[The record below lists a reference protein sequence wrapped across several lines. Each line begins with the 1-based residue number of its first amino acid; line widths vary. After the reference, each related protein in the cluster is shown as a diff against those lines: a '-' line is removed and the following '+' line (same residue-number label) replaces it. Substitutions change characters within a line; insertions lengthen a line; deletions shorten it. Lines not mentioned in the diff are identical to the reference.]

1 AQNSRGRLFLIS
13 TLAGGIGINLTG
25 SNRVIVF
32 DASWNPSHDTQAIFR
47 SYRFGQKK
55 PVYIYRFL
63 AQGTMEEKIYQR
75 QVVKQS
81 ISQRVVD
88 DHQLDR
94 HFTQNDIKELYKF
107 KREMLPEPRSATTVL
122 TELEN
127 EVNYPVPKDHLLLDL
142 LCEHN
147 QWIHSYH
154 SHDSLLENK
163 IHEGLTEEERLRAVE
178 EYENLKRLPDQ
189 RQLYLERIQNQQ
201 RLNAMITQQLQQ
213 QQQMATQSRFTNTN
227 VAQLVNEFQ
236 QTFRSLNGAPIN
248 YNHLLQLVNQRV

>member
-1 AQNSRGRLFLIS
+1 MLASNGTHDDNNICGYVPKPVEWIRDQDYFRMDGQTDVTLRKRYAKEFNDESNLRARLFLIS
-13 TLAGGIGINLTG
+13 TLAGGIGINLVG

-81 ISQRVVD
+81 LSQRVID

-94 HFTQNDIKELYKF
+94 HFTENDIKELYKF
-107 KREMLPEPRSATTVL
+107 TPEQLPEARQISTTDF
-122 TELEN
+122 
-127 EVNYPVPKDHLLLDL
+127 NYAIPKDHLLLDL
-142 LCEHN
+142 LYEHN

-163 IHEGLTEEERLRAVE
+163 LDEGLTEEERRKALE
-178 EYENLKRLPDQ
+178 EYENLKRLPDA
-189 RQLYLERIQNQQ
+189 RQLAAQRLQNQQ
-201 RLNAMITQQLQQ
+201 LA
-213 QQQMATQSRFTNTN
+213 A
-227 VAQLVNEFQ
+227 
-236 QTFRSLNGAPIN
+236 AP
-248 YNHLLQLVNQRV
+248 